1 MKQRVAI
8 ARALFSVRPAVML
21 MDEPL
26 SALDSQTRDLLMD
39 DLVDLWTREPFT
51 AVYVTHNLAEAV
63 RLGHRIVVLSR
74 RPGRIRDIVEVDM
87 QLEERKDRVH
97 ELEHKQKHLWD
108 LMREQASAADRELAD
123 V

>member
-8 ARALFSVRPAVML
+8 ARALAVEPAVML

-26 SALDSQTRDLLMD
+26 SALDSQTRELLMD
-39 DLVDLWTREPFT
+39 DLVALWTRQRFT

-74 RPGRIRDIVEVDM
+74 RPGRVREIVEIDKP
-87 QLEERKDRVH
+87 LNERGFADT
-97 ELEHKQKHLWD
+97 ELEQKQAYLWD
-108 LMREQASAADRELAD
+108 LMREEALAADQELLD